1 MGEGLLSKATDRLKS
16 ALGGLFDDPAPSSP
30 VFPPNA
36 PQPLPEPVITISKR
50 RSDNPTP
57 KPEPQE
63 PFGKIT
69 SYNWKGDPYTDSQSR
84 AMIGSFGKLTEE
96 GMAVSPDIEK
106 QFREQGIKPKDMVK
120 IVLADG
126 TEMNRRWEDRTM
138 QDKQA
143 IRKFGKPLTGR
154 FDLNFPQGTK
164 PHEKDGLAVVGFQKL
179 AGAE

>member
-1 MGEGLLSKATDRLKS
+1 MGEGLLSRATDRLKS
-16 ALGGLFDDPAPSSP
+16 ALDGLFDEPASATM
-30 VFPPNA
+30 VFPQNVPTEA
-36 PQPLPEPVITISKR
+36 PIPTITVRKS
-50 RSDNPTP
+50 RSGNPTP
-57 KPEPQE
+57 KPESQE

-96 GMAVSPDIEK
+96 GMAVSPDIER

-126 TEMNRRWEDRTM
+126 TTMERRWEDRTM

-164 PHEKDGLAVVGFQKL
+164 PHEKDGISVVGFQKL